1 MDRLR
6 FGVVGCGVIST
17 EYHLPA
23 FQRCD
28 QLDLRAVADVDGAW
42 ASTVATRFGA
52 PESSRDH
59 RALIGRVDA
68 ALVATPNATH
78 ADIACDLLAQGIH
91 VLCEKP
97 IATTRRD
104 VDRMLAA
111 QGSEARLMVAHN
123 YRFSPNLMMLKTAID
138 AGWFGPLVSMSGGLG
153 GPYDRVASRTDFR
166 RRRGLSG
173 GGVLIDLG
181 VHLIDVAIWLAG
193 ELPLEVAYEGSTAE
207 GWEVE
212 RDAEVALRFASA
224 GTAHLSAS
232 FSRAVDA
239 AFVVRGEAG
248 WARASMYEPGQ
259 LTFFSRLSRVCRR
272 GGVHELTF
280 PEVPLYARLY
290 DRQIEHFCH
299 AVKTRAPFRVP
310 AEEMRAGI
318 DVVESCY
325 GTKVAA

>member
-1 MDRLR
+1 MTRVR

-17 EYHLPA
+17 VYQLPA
-23 FQRCD
+23 FRRCD
-28 QLDLRAVADVDGAW
+28 QVDLRAVADVDGAW
-42 ASTVATRFGA
+42 ASEVARRFGA
-52 PESSRDH
+52 PESLRDY
-59 RALIGRVDA
+59 RALFGRVDA

-78 ADIACDLLAQGIH
+78 ADITCDLLAEGIH

-111 QGSEARLMVAHN
+111 QGGRARLMVAHN

-138 AGWFGPLVSMSGGLG
+138 AGWFGPLVSMSGALG
-153 GPYDRVASRTDFR
+153 GPYGVASRTDFR
-166 RRRGLSG
+166 RKRGLSG

-193 ELPLEVAYEGSTAE
+193 ELPLEVAYEGTTGE

-212 RDAEVALRFASA
+212 QDAEVALRFANA

-232 FSRAVDA
+232 FSRPMDTV
-239 AFVVRGEAG
+239 FVVRGEAG
-248 WARASMYEPGQ
+248 WARAPMYTPSH
-259 LTFFSRLSRVCRR
+259 LTFFSRLSRLCRR
-272 GGVHELTF
+272 GGVQELTF
-280 PEVPLYARLY
+280 PEVPIYDRLY

-299 AVKTRAPFRVP
+299 AVKTGDSFRVP
-310 AEEMRAGI
+310 AEEVRAGI
-318 DVVESCY
+318 DVVETCY
-325 GTKVAA
+325 RTEVAA